1 MYRMYVF
8 HLYNSRHLVNHGA
21 TMTTAYLLRPVD
33 FNFAFS
39 SANLSAGESV
49 VTGQSSYY
57 TWRADGQTGSTAWSL
72 DNESVAEIAGIEIFG
87 PYNGNYREKIKYVRP
102 VIDGR
107 EMATISFNE
116 LMAPGL
122 SDYVPDPLGAAGMR
136 WPNSNAC
143 MNLGIPVLMGGDPMD
158 ACPKIGPNDK
168 LSIKVA
174 APRTAEGGIATID
187 TDMKVRVWIAQAKG
201 QSKVNE
207 LLTRYGRL
215 SGGRINSDIELG
227 DLEISETMNIRS
239 RATGNPISKSVP
251 RDQEFKLTNW
261 TQLPGGD
268 ECDKPKVENF
278 VVYGQNARPPPPTS
292 GISSL
297 RMVAASMMI
306 GRSFGGP
313 ISVKRTPSRSP
324 TSAFSLIHDLKYL
337 RITRSNRAIDNVYEI
352 QPANNP
358 FPLPAGRYTDALQF
372 YGPGKLAK
380 SIVGWNEIMSI
391 EVKDNGTSVPAW
403 SATNRRRHGRYLGQE
418 V

>member
-1 MYRMYVF
+1 
-8 HLYNSRHLVNHGA
+8 
-21 TMTTAYLLRPVD
+21 MTTAYLLRPVD

-39 SANLSAGESV
+39 SDDLAAGESV

-72 DNESVAEIAGIEIFG
+72 DNESVAEIAGIEVFG
-87 PYNGNYREKIKYVRP
+87 PYDGNFREKIKYIRP

-107 EMATISFNE
+107 EISTISFNE

-122 SDYVPDPLGAAGMR
+122 SDYVPDPLGASGMR

-168 LSIKVA
+168 LSMKIA
-174 APRTAEGGIATID
+174 APRTAEGGASSIA

-278 VVYGQNARPPPPTS
+278 VVYAQNSAATTANEWYQFTQDGTRVNDDWQELRFTS
-292 GISSL
+292 LGEKNALKISH
-297 RMVAASMMI
+297 I
-306 GRSFGGP
+306 G
-313 ISVKRTPSRSP
+313 VLT
-324 TSAFSLIHDLKYL
+324 HQDLKYL
-337 RITRSNRAIDNVYEI
+337 RVTRSNRAIDNVYEV

-358 FPLPAGRYTDALQF
+358 FPLPAGRWTDALQF

-380 SIVGWNEIMSI
+380 SIVAWNEIMSI
-391 EVKDNGTSVPAW
+391 EVKDNGTSIPAW
-403 SATNRRRHGRYLGQE
+403 SSSNIGTMVAVWGKKYELE
-418 V
+418 

>member
-1 MYRMYVF
+1 
-8 HLYNSRHLVNHGA
+8 
-21 TMTTAYLLRPVD
+21 MTTAYLLRPVD

-57 TWRADGQTGSTAWSL
+57 TWRADGQVGSTAWSL

-116 LMAPGL
+116 LMAPGM
-122 SDYVPDPLGAAGMR
+122 SDFVPDPLGAAGMR

-143 MNLGIPVLMGGDPMD
+143 MNLGVPVLMGGDPMD

-168 LSIKVA
+168 LTIKVA
-174 APRTAEGGIATID
+174 APRTTEGGIATID

-201 QSKVNE
+201 QSKVSE

-278 VVYGQNARPPPPTS
+278 VVYGQNSQATVANEWYQFTQDGSRVNDDWQE
-292 GISSL
+292 L
-297 RMVAASMMI
+297 RWTNLGEKNAIKITHMGVLAN
-306 GRSFGGP
+306 
-313 ISVKRTPSRSP
+313 V
-324 TSAFSLIHDLKYL
+324 DLKYL

-352 QPANNP
+352 QPANNL
-358 FPLPAGRYTDALQF
+358 FPLPAARYTDALQF

-380 SIVGWNEIMSI
+380 SIVGWNEVMSI

-403 SATNRRRHGRYLGQE
+403 SATNPGAMVAIWGKKYELE
-418 V
+418 